1 MQLALN
7 PRQMPDLSAIE
18 MPRGEWLE
26 RRLCDLGTA
35 LDSAML
41 RATQIAVDALM
52 MPTPERLPDLRASA
66 EPLLD
71 PQLLNEPWRFFA
83 FEQAPAVLEAAA
95 EPHRSIAGGQVV
107 RRALTITYRGYSA
120 NGGGDAT
127 ALRDRILFEHWMH
140 HEDPP
145 RGTVVAVHGYRMGRP
160 RIDAMQLMARQWF
173 RRGLD
178 IALVTLPHHGART
191 PAGARFSGEAFAVPH
206 VARLGEAVRQ
216 AIYELRLL
224 ALWLRG
230 REAGPVGFLGQ
241 SLGGYLVALL
251 AGLYDDLDFVIPI
264 VPPACMGDL
273 AWRFLRRSRHYRNGF
288 PPEFSHAEL
297 RTAFSVH
304 SPLAHPLRAPRE
316 RVLLVAGLGDRIV
329 PPEHPGAL
337 WRHWG
342 EPAIHWFHGGHL
354 ARFGRSGIIDAVV
367 GHLEGIGVL

>member
-1 MQLALN
+1 
-7 PRQMPDLSAIE
+7 MPDLSTVE
-18 MPRGEWLE
+18 LPRGEWLE

-35 LDSAML
+35 LDSAVL
-41 RATQIAVDALM
+41 RATQVAVDALV
-52 MPTPERLPDLRASA
+52 MPTPERLPQLRASA

-71 PQLLNEPWRFFA
+71 GQLLSEPWRFFD
-83 FEQAPAVLEAAA
+83 FEQAPVALRATA
-95 EPHRSIAGGQVV
+95 EPQRRVAGGRVV
-107 RRALTITYRGYSA
+107 RRALTITYRSYGA

-127 ALRDRILFEHWMH
+127 ATPDRILFEHWMRD
-140 HEDPP
+140 ENPP

-160 RIDAMQLMARQWF
+160 RLDAVQLMARQWF

-178 IALVTLPHHGART
+178 VALVTLPHHGART

-216 AIYELRLL
+216 AVYELRLL

-251 AGLYDDLDFVIPI
+251 AGLYDDLDFVIPM

-273 AWRFLRRSRHYRNGF
+273 AWRFLQRSRHYKNGL
-288 PPEFSHAEL
+288 PPEFSRAEL

-329 PPEHPGAL
+329 PPEHAGAL

-367 GHLEGIGVL
+367 RHLEGIGIL